1 MRSEWIDTHRVRA
14 WSIPLFVVVGGKM
27 GRCLEKQGR
36 MEALGAMGEVNES
49 HAHTETP

>member
-1 MRSEWIDTHRVRA
+1 MNGLIHIVRA
-14 WSIPLFVVVGGKM
+14 WSIPLFVVVRRKM

-36 MEALGAMGEVNES
+36 MEAPRAMGEVNES